1 MNLIEAI
8 NSEETFTENGMPTY
22 SSSLNNCVDLFF
34 QIGASRGKDIIP
46 QFSKAINE
54 DTDTALRVALWSR
67 DVREGAGERQLFKNI
82 LKYLAESSFSNFIP
96 RIIPKVPELGRF
108 DDLIC
113 LMDTKYERDALRFI
127 SHELEK
133 GNGLCAKWIPR
144 KGVFANKLRRYLN
157 LTPKTYRKLLVELT
171 NVVEQKMCANDWESI
186 EFGKIP
192 SLAAA
197 RYQNAFNKHV
207 PELYEKYKEN
217 LKTGKDKINAGAVYP
232 YDVLKSLKSGDK
244 DIAVQQW
251 NSLPDYLDGNKE
263 NLLCLVDVSGSMDT
277 QATGNLTCLDVAISL
292 GLYISERSKGIFQ
305 DCFIT
310 FSEKPKLEKLRGD
323 LLDKYTQIIHSNWGG
338 NTDIEKVFDLILNAA
353 LTHSVS
359 SEDMPTKLI
368 ILSDMQFDDAFD
380 YPDLKIFELIEKK
393 YSLFNY
399 KVPDIIFW
407 NLRNSNGVPITFHQN
422 GAALVSGFSPSI
434 MKSILACTEISPVK
448 IMMETINKDRYEL

>member
-8 NSEETFTENGMPTY
+8 NAEETFTENGMPTY

-54 DTDTALRVALWSR
+54 DTDTALRIALWAR
-67 DVREGAGERQLFKNI
+67 DIREGAGERQLFKNI
-82 LKYLAESSFSNFIP
+82 LKYLAESSFNTFIP
-96 RIIPKVPELGRF
+96 RIIPKVSELGRF

-113 LMDTKYERDALRFI
+113 LMDTKYERDVLRLI
-127 SHELEK
+127 SNELEK
-133 GNGLCAKWIPR
+133 GNGLCAKWMPR
-144 KGVFANKLRRYLN
+144 KGEFANKLRRYLN
-157 LTPKTYRKLLVELT
+157 LTPKLYRKLLVELT
-171 NVVEQKMCANDWESI
+171 NVVEQKMCSNDWESI

-232 YDVLKSLKSGDK
+232 YDVLKSLDSGDK
-244 DIAVQQW
+244 EIAVQQW
-251 NSLPDYLDGNKE
+251 NSLPDYLNGNKE
-263 NLLCLVDVSGSMDT
+263 NLLCLVDVSGSMT
-277 QATGNLTCLDVAISL
+277 SQAAGNLTCLDIALSL

-310 FSEKPKLEKLRGD
+310 FSENPKLENLKGNLFDR
-323 LLDKYTQIIHSNWGG
+323 YTQLKDSDWGG

-353 LTHSVS
+353 LTHSIS

-380 YPDLKIFELIEKK
+380 CPDLKIFELIEKK
-393 YSLFNY
+393 YSKAGY

-407 NLRNSNGVPITFHQN
+407 NLRNSSGVPVTFHEK

-448 IMMETINKDRYEL
+448 IMMETINKDRYKI

>member
-8 NSEETFTENGMPTY
+8 NSEETLTENGMPTY

-54 DTDTALRVALWSR
+54 DTDTALRIALWAR
-67 DVREGAGERQLFKNI
+67 DIREGAGERQLFKDI
-82 LKYLAESSFSNFIP
+82 LKYLSESSFNAFIP

-113 LMDTKYERDALRFI
+113 LMDTKYEMDVLVLI
-127 SHELEK
+127 SNELEK
-133 GNGLCAKWIPR
+133 GNGLCAKWMPR
-144 KGVFANKLRRYLN
+144 KGAFANKLRRYLN
-157 LTPKTYRKLLVELT
+157 LTPKGYRKLLVELT

-217 LKTGKDKINAGAVYP
+217 LKNGKDKINAGAVYP

-244 DIAVQQW
+244 EIAVQQW
-251 NSLPDYLDGNKE
+251 NSLPDYLNGNKE

-277 QATGNLTCLDVAISL
+277 QAAGNLTCLDVAVSL

-310 FSEKPKLEKLRGD
+310 FSENPKLEKLEGD
-323 LLDKYTQIIHSNWGG
+323 IFDRYTQMIHSNWGYST
-338 NTDIEKVFDLILNAA
+338 NIERVFDLILNAA

-368 ILSDMQFDDAFD
+368 ILSDMQFDEALNN
-380 YPDLKIFELIEKK
+380 PNLKIFELIEKK
-393 YSLFNY
+393 YSKAGY

-407 NLRNSNGVPITFHQN
+407 NLRNSSGVPVTFHEK

-448 IMMETINKDRYEL
+448 IMMETINKDRYKL

>member
-54 DTDTALRVALWSR
+54 DTDTALRVALWAR
-67 DVREGAGERQLFKNI
+67 DIREGAGERQLFKDI
-82 LKYLAESSFSNFIP
+82 LKYLSESSFNTFIP
-96 RIIPKVPELGRF
+96 RMIYKVPELGRF

-113 LMDTKYERDALRFI
+113 LMDTKYEMDVLVLI
-127 SHELEK
+127 SNELEK
-133 GNGLCAKWIPR
+133 GNGLCAKWMPR
-144 KGVFANKLRRYLN
+144 KGAFANKLRRYLN

-207 PELYEKYKEN
+207 PELYGKYKEN
-217 LKTGKDKINAGAVYP
+217 LKSGKDKINAGAVYP
-232 YDVLKSLKSGDK
+232 YDVLKSLSSGDK
-244 DIAVQQW
+244 EIAVQQW
-251 NSLPDYLDGNKE
+251 NSLPDYLNGNKE
-263 NLLCLVDVSGSMDT
+263 NLLCLVDVSGSMT
-277 QATGNLTCLDVAISL
+277 SQAAGNLTCLDVAISL
-292 GLYISERSKGIFQ
+292 GLYISERSKGIFK

-310 FSEKPKLEKLRGD
+310 FSKNPRLEKLKGNLFDR
-323 LLDKYTQIIHSNWGG
+323 YTQLKKSHWGY

-353 LTHSVS
+353 LTHSVK

-380 YPDLKIFELIEKK
+380 NPDLKIFELIEKK
-393 YSLFNY
+393 YSKAGY

-407 NLRNSNGVPITFHQN
+407 NLRNSSGVPVTFHQK

-434 MKSILACTEISPVK
+434 MKSILACAEISPVK